1 MSAVLF
7 NFPVQEGFED
17 RLSRAH
23 DASIILAMATQAA
36 ASPDCIVGEA
46 QLLALFSAATDLQAQ
61 LRKLLDEVER
71 KNGGTPGDD

>member
-7 NFPVQEGFED
+7 SFPTQEGFED

-23 DASIILAMATQAA
+23 DASIVLAMATQAA
-36 ASPDCIVGEA
+36 ASRDCVVDEP
-46 QLLALFSAATDLQAQ
+46 QLLALFSAATDLSAQ

-71 KNGGTPGDD
+71 KNGGAPGDD